1 MPEHPAD
8 TLALMS
14 RPPAASVIAECL
26 RAQATAPPR
35 SAGARFFGRDPL
47 CAEALPWYRGAL
59 GELEIAHRLTA
70 LGPAWRVLH
79 SVPVGRGTSDIDHVV
94 IGPPG
99 VFTINTKHHE
109 GRDIWLGAK
118 RLLVSGQPTDHLRNA
133 RFEAKRASQR
143 MSVAMHA
150 LVDVTPIVA
159 IVGARRITVRE
170 RPTTVFVMRDRE
182 LVGWLSAHPAVVP
195 PADVARLADAA
206 ARPSTWHDSP
216 SLEPVDVAAF
226 GRLRSE
232 VACARSRRRGWAV
245 AGMVGLVVGAIGMI
259 PLGAAGVLG
268 AVMGLFAR

>member
-1 MPEHPAD
+1 MPEHPTATH
-8 TLALMS
+8 TLES

-26 RAQATAPPR
+26 RTQATAPPC
-35 SAGARFFGRDPL
+35 SAGARFFGREPL
-47 CAEALPWYRGAL
+47 SADASPWYRGAL
-59 GELEIAHRLTA
+59 GELEVARRLTA

-150 LVDVTPIVA
+150 LVDVAPIVA

-170 RPTTVFVMRDRE
+170 RPTTVFVMRERE
-182 LVGWLSAHPAVVP
+182 LVGWLTALPPVVP
-195 PADVARLADAA
+195 PADVARLVEAA
-206 ARPSTWHDSP
+206 AQPSTWHDSP

-226 GRLRSE
+226 ERLRSE
-232 VACARSRRRGWAV
+232 VARARSRRRGWAAVGFLGLLGLLPV
-245 AGMVGLVVGAIGMI
+245 AAMLAWISLVGLI
-259 PLGAAGVLG
+259 
-268 AVMGLFAR
+268 AR